1 MKKKNILAIL
11 AVFILSLSAV
21 ATTASAKSIGDDYS
35 IAGIGLGWALVGIAI
50 FGFVLGYMKI
60 LKSGTYKKLMPFLVA
75 FLLLGIGLQ
84 FVSVD
89 ETSTATTANIVSSD
103 SECCPFEVT
112 GSAITSGTNYITTT
126 TWDEDTLTLTVPL
139 TVSDSS
145 DGNLTGHKTGLNL
158 TVEPMCSSATADDIE
173 TICFASDYLM
183 KYGGEYALDE
193 DSTGY
198 NAIWTTTE
206 GTEYYDDCVK
216 VTADSSD
223 YAQIDYTMVNGTSGS
238 WVSEL
243 SQIGDSLTWYVTVSN
258 QCYTETITIN
268 AIVVSYTA

>member
-1 MKKKNILAIL
+1 MKKRHILPILAFVMML
-11 AVFILSLSAV
+11 V
-21 ATTASAKSIGDDYS
+21 ATATTVSAEALGESWTIGGYNP
-35 IAGIGLGWALVGIAI
+35 GWILVGIAV
-50 FGFVLGYMKI
+50 VLGLVGMLGYGNIK
-60 LKSGTYKKLMPFLVA
+60 KFGTIAVI
-75 FLLLGIGLQ
+75 LLLIGGL
-84 FVSVD
+84 FLIPF
-89 ETSTATTANIVSSD
+89 ETADTPPAQVASD
-103 SECCPFEVT
+103 CCPFEVT
-112 GSAITSGTNYITTT
+112 GSAVTSGTSYISDT

-145 DGNLTGHKTGLNL
+145 DGNLSNHKTGLNL

-173 TICFASDYLM
+173 TICFDSDYLM
-183 KYGGEYALDE
+183 KYGGEYLLDE

-198 NAIWTTTE
+198 SAIWTTTE

-223 YAQIDYTMVNGTSGS
+223 WAQIDYTFVNATSGS

-243 SQIGDSLTWYVTVSN
+243 DQIGDSKTWYITVSN
-258 QCYTETITIN
+258 DCYTETITVQ